1 MTRRYWTAS
10 LLSIKL
16 SGATQ
21 EEITCTGTKLKYY
34 RILNE
39 EKKKLLICQHFLSF
53 AVIAKLWL
61 LFPSPIL
68 SCKPHAL
75 TQDKVICP
83 VNKACL
89 ALRLES
95 QITQVIQAAGR

>member
-39 EKKKLLICQHFLSF
+39 EKKKIINLSAFLKFRCHSQ
-53 AVIAKLWL
+53 ALVA
-61 LFPSPIL
+61 L
-68 SCKPHAL
+68 S
-75 TQDKVICP
+75 
-83 VNKACL
+83 
-89 ALRLES
+89 
-95 QITQVIQAAGR
+95 